1 MNLPD
6 NLKYTDDHEWVDIK
20 DDIAIIGITD
30 FAQSELGDIIFVE
43 FPDTGISINQKDTV
57 GTLEAVK
64 TVADIY
70 SPVTGEV
77 LEINDNLESNPELIN
92 EDPYQNGW
100 ILKIKIKN
108 INELDGLLSNS
119 DYEKLIKW
127 VTTFLKIKK
136 MKKIFLI
143 N

>member
-1 MNLPD
+1 MNLPE
-6 NLKYTDDHEWVDIK
+6 NLKYTDDHEWIKIK

-77 LEINDNLESNPELIN
+77 IEINDTLESNPELIN
-92 EDPYQNGW
+92 EDPYENGW
-100 ILKIKIKN
+100 ILKIKISN
-108 INELDGLLSNS
+108 LNELDSLLSNS
-119 DYEKLIKW
+119 DYEKLIK
-127 VTTFLKIKK
+127 
-136 MKKIFLI
+136 
-143 N
+143 